1 MKPVIKELYKK
12 YLYGHIT
19 KVEFGEMK
27 YEINKITNEELAEF
41 EHNDWNDFITRE
53 KMLESRKVE
62 IKNNL
67 KFYASQQNQNNS
79 KNLWLKIAAVV
90 LPVIFVST
98 IFLMIGN
105 ESDSKSKFAIDVDR
119 GSKATIML
127 PDESKVWINSNTN
140 LQYVANESNIREVK
154 LNGEAY
160 FMVKRDASRP
170 FILAFEDI
178 KIEVVGTS
186 FNVKAYKNNETIET
200 SLVEGKVKIT
210 GNHLSGEYLL
220 KPNEKAIYNK
230 KSNNLTIIST
240 TNEIETAWKN
250 NELKFDSE
258 KFSDVMNRVEDWYG
272 ITIVNKYPQINND
285 LITGS
290 FKNQGIESVLDILS
304 TQYNIKYTRSGNVI
318 TISPIK

>member
-27 YEINKITNEELAEF
+27 YEINKITNEVLAEF
-41 EHNDWNDFITRE
+41 EHNDWNDYITRE
-53 KMLESRKVE
+53 KMLQSRKVE

-67 KFYASQQNQNNS
+67 KFYASQKNQNNS

-105 ESDSKSKFAIDVDR
+105 ESDSNNKFAIDVNR

-127 PDESKVWINSNTN
+127 PDQSKVWINSNTN
-140 LQYVANESNIREVK
+140 LQYAANESNVREVK

-160 FMVKRDASRP
+160 FMVKKDASRP
-170 FILAFEDI
+170 FILAFDDI

-258 KFSDVMNRVEDWYG
+258 KFNEVMNRIEDWYG